1 MITVLIIVGVL
12 ALVAVA
18 AFVWWARSERGG
30 LTMVDLDRQW
40 TEMQIEQLG
49 REARARMRAAADE
62 ARAQQQRDRLS

>member
-1 MITVLIIVGVL
+1 MITALIVVGVL

-18 AFVWWARSERGG
+18 ALVWWARSERGG

-49 REARARMRAAADE
+49 REARARMRAAVDE
-62 ARAQQQRDRLS
+62 ARAEQQRDRLS